1 MRKLLFI
8 ILALAGVIA
17 AALADGNTNVTN
29 PPNRPVPVTM
39 VTKAG
44 GTVLT
49 TNTLYAAHITTSA
62 TTTATSSTAYLN
74 SIVITT
80 TNAGT
85 TWALKV
91 QNKEGTPK
99 AIYNIAAVAVGT
111 VTIPLQ
117 GALVMTGGIDIIT
130 SGATPGVVD
139 VFLNYSQ

>member
-1 MRKLLFI
+1 MNKLLP
-8 ILALAGVIA
+8 ILILSAAVINA
-17 AALADGNTNVTN
+17 FADGNTNVTN
-29 PPNRPVPVTM
+29 PPNKPVPVTM

-49 TNTLYAAHITTSA
+49 TNTPYSAHITTSA

-85 TWALKV
+85 TWALRV

-99 AIYNIAAVAVGT
+99 VIYNIAAVAVGT

-130 SGATPGVVD
+130 TGATPGVVD